1 MIFIQSDA
9 KSIYLNITTKE
20 DKKLTVELSSCGFC
34 IRADG
39 KHNTIEKVSTEIYE
53 DTVYFE
59 TPYSLLSSVSE
70 GYDKSFGEALTNK
83 LQDLKN

>member
-1 MIFIQSDA
+1 M
-9 KSIYLNITTKE
+9 
-20 DKKLTVELSSCGFC
+20 ELSSCGFC

-39 KHNTIEKVSTEIYE
+39 KHNTIEKVSTELYE